1 MSTQV
6 FAHGQMRLYL
16 LTLLADQPMHGYE
29 LMQAIEQ
36 RFNGTYVPSA
46 GTIYPRLAK
55 LTEDGLI
62 AKEEAGR
69 RTIYSITDAGREEL
83 RKRKD
88 ETGQLEDDIDMS
100 ARAMADKLRS
110 DVRQA
115 MSSLKDDLDKTD
127 FRSYPHRDARPS
139 SDRSTGSPF
148 ADPRE
153 EYRSRD
159 GTRRRSRRDDERGTG
174 HNSAQQDGAGQD
186 GSRAARQPL
195 EEAES
200 NLYRFSMQMH
210 DLLRDADMQ
219 GRLVESDARELSRDL
234 NAIVQRF
241 RML

>member
-1 MSTQV
+1 
-6 FAHGQMRLYL
+6 MRLYL

-62 AKEEAGR
+62 TKAEAGR

-88 ETGQLEDDIDMS
+88 ETGQLEEDIDMS

-115 MSSLKDDLDKTD
+115 MSSIKDDLDKSD
-127 FRSYPHRDARPS
+127 FRSYPRGDAQSS
-139 SDRSTGSPF
+139 SDRFTGSPF
-148 ADPRE
+148 ADLRE
-153 EYRSRD
+153 ESRSHDDTRQSRWRD
-159 GTRRRSRRDDERGTG
+159 ENRSADQERARSPRRL
-174 HNSAQQDGAGQD
+174 
-186 GSRAARQPL
+186 L

-200 NLYRFSMQMH
+200 SLYHFSMQMH

-219 GRLVESDARELSRDL
+219 GRLSESDVRDLSRDL
-234 NAIVQRF
+234 NAIARRL
-241 RML
+241 RMP